1 MSTLIKRLYQN
12 NNEFVP
18 ITLSEAVVVNTTNIE
33 GLKSLGIT
41 TLDKVLRTTLN
52 LVGTN
57 ASTLSTLNG
66 AVQTINQTL
75 ENKQD
80 KLTAGT
86 GITISDTGVISAT
99 LGFELYK
106 IVTKLPTAEASVQ
119 NTIYIVQTSAAAGNL
134 FSEFICVLNPISKKY
149 EWEEIGTIAA
159 DIDLSG
165 YVTNDTF
172 NSTITS
178 INQKLSNTIS
188 ATDVTLSDNTTK
200 VAVTYDIPSNLYD
213 SAVRTD
219 QQDDIAAG

>member
-66 AVQTINQTL
+66 AVSTINSAL

-80 KLTAGT
+80 KLTAGA
-86 GITISDTGVISAT
+86 GINISDTGVISAT

-106 IVTKLPTAEASVQ
+106 IVTRLPNPSEDVQ
-119 NTIYIVQTSAAAGNL
+119 NTIYIVQTSASAGNL

-159 DIDLSG
+159 DVDLSG
-165 YVTNDTF
+165 YVTNETF
-172 NSTITS
+172 NQAIAS
-178 INQKLSNTIS
+178 INTALSNTIS
-188 ATDVTLSDNTTK
+188 AVDVTLSDNTTK

-219 QQDDIAAG
+219 QQDDITVG

>member
-18 ITLSEAVVVNTTNIE
+18 ITLSEAVVVNTTNINE
-33 GLKSLGIT
+33 LKTLGIT

-57 ASTLSTLNG
+57 TSTLNTLNE
-66 AVQTINQTL
+66 AVSTINSTL

-80 KLTAGT
+80 KLTAGA
-86 GITISDTGVISAT
+86 GINISDTGVISAT

-106 IVTKLPTAEASVQ
+106 IVTRLPDPSEDVQ
-119 NTIYIVQTSAAAGNL
+119 NTIYIVQSSASAGNL

-159 DIDLSG
+159 DVDLSG
-165 YVTNDTF
+165 YVTNETF
-172 NSTITS
+172 NQAIAS
-178 INQKLSNTIS
+178 INTALSNTIS
-188 ATDVTLSDNTTK
+188 AVDVTLSDNTTK

-219 QQDDIAAG
+219 QQDDITVG

>member
-18 ITLSEAVVVNTTNIE
+18 ITLSEAVVVNTTNINE
-33 GLKSLGIT
+33 LKTLGIT

-57 ASTLSTLNG
+57 TSTLNTLNG
-66 AVQTINQTL
+66 AVSTINSAL

-80 KLTAGT
+80 KLTAGA
-86 GITISDTGVISAT
+86 GINISDTGVISAT

-106 IVTKLPTAEASVQ
+106 IVTRLPDPSEDVQ
-119 NTIYIVQTSAAAGNL
+119 NTIYIIQTSASAGNL

-159 DIDLSG
+159 DVDLSG
-165 YVTNDTF
+165 YVTNETF
-172 NSTITS
+172 NQAIAS
-178 INQKLSNTIS
+178 INVALSNTIS
-188 ATDVTLSDNTTK
+188 AVDVTLSDNTTK

-219 QQDDIAAG
+219 QQDDIIAG

>member
-18 ITLSEAVVVNTTNIE
+18 ITLSEAVVVNTTNINE
-33 GLKSLGIT
+33 LKTLGIT

-57 ASTLSTLNG
+57 TSTLNTLNG
-66 AVQTINQTL
+66 AVNTINSAL

-80 KLTAGT
+80 KLTAGA
-86 GITISDTGVISAT
+86 GINISDTGVISAT

-106 IVTKLPTAEASVQ
+106 IVTRLPDPSEDVQ
-119 NTIYIVQTSAAAGNL
+119 NTIYIVQTSASAGNL

-159 DIDLSG
+159 DVDLSG
-165 YVTNDTF
+165 YVTNETF
-172 NSTITS
+172 NQAIAS
-178 INQKLSNTIS
+178 INTALSNTIS
-188 ATDVTLSDNTTK
+188 AVDVTLSDNTTK

-219 QQDDIAAG
+219 QQDDITVG